1 MSKIR
6 ILYTLNEARMAGTER
21 HVLYLLKNLD
31 RELFEPHVVCFSK
44 GPLIEML
51 RKQRIDA
58 RALPRKRFLD
68 FPAAKRLFDLIK
80 ETKIDLVHSHCGHF
94 SFWVAKIAGVRH
106 LIETRH
112 GLYFNYDELDHI
124 RPVTYWINKAKASF
138 VNLTLTVNTFD
149 KQLLI
154 EKFNIPE
161 RKIEAV
167 LNGID
172 LEDLN
177 DAMSPTKILDELK
190 IRTRAPVVGTV
201 ARFTEQKGLRY
212 FVESIPLIRTKF
224 PDTQFVIVGDGEQR
238 SELVRVAEKHQVLPN
253 ILFTGYRENAI
264 SIMSIFDVFVLPS
277 LWEGTAYTILEAM
290 ALKLPVVATAV
301 FGNREVVVDGET
313 GYLVEPR
320 NSAQIAEAV
329 IKLLTDR
336 QKAKILGENGFKRIE
351 RLFSAKEMTRKI
363 EQIYLELLN
372 GQK

>member
-1 MSKIR
+1 MGKIR

-21 HVLYLLKNLD
+21 HVLYLLKNLN
-31 RELFEPHVVCFSK
+31 RELFDPHVVCFSE

-51 RKQRIDA
+51 RKQQIDA
-58 RALPRKRFLD
+58 RSLPRKRFLD
-68 FPAAKRLFDLIK
+68 FPVAKRLFDLIK
-80 ETKIDLVHSHCGHF
+80 ETKIALVHSHCGHF

-124 RPVTYWINKAKASF
+124 RPMAYWLNKAKASF

-149 KQLLI
+149 RQLLI

-167 LNGID
+167 MNGVD
-172 LEDLN
+172 LEDIKN
-177 DAMSPTKILDELK
+177 AVSSSRVLDELK
-190 IRTRAPVVGTV
+190 IRKGAPVVGTV
-201 ARFTEQKGLRY
+201 ARLTEQKGLRY

-224 PDTQFVIVGDGEQR
+224 PDTQFVIVGDGELR
-238 SELVRVAEKHQVLPN
+238 SELVREAEKHQVLTN
-253 ILFTGYRENAI
+253 IIFTGYRENAI

-301 FGNREVVVDGET
+301 FGNREVVVHGET
-313 GYLVEPR
+313 GNLIEPR
-320 NSAQIAEAV
+320 NSAQIAHAV
-329 IKLLTDR
+329 IKLLSDKQR
-336 QKAKILGENGFKRIE
+336 AKIMGENGFKRIE

-372 GQK
+372 GQE